1 MKTILTLTALLI
13 TLNSTIYA
21 KSENREPPKEAIEVC
36 VGQNVESICTMETPR
51 GSLTGKCMNTPDE
64 KYFACMPEGGPDK
77 NAPERK

>member
-1 MKTILTLTALLI
+1 MKTILTLSTLLI
-13 TLNSTIYA
+13 TLNSAIYA

-36 VGQNVESICTMETPR
+36 VGQETESICTMKTPR
-51 GSLTGKCMNTPDE
+51 GTLEGKCMNTPDK